1 MRSYAQ
7 FCPIARALDVIGERW
22 ALLIVRELLIHPA
35 RFTDL
40 RRGLP
45 GIASNL
51 LTERL
56 RTLEEAVIVE
66 RTELP
71 PPAASA
77 VYQLTE
83 RGFAL
88 RHVLREVARWGAPLL
103 DERPNDDAVDS
114 HWLVRFATMAFRDV
128 PTAELGPLSASIRV
142 GPSAISL
149 FVAANGVSISAQP
162 AANPNVVITADAEHA
177 VALLTGAI
185 SPANAR
191 AQAAARFDG
200 PGGAVAQLDALLAR
214 IGAPPTPNPS

>member
-7 FCPIARALDVIGERW
+7 FCPIALALDVVGERW
-22 ALLIVRELLIHPA
+22 ALLIVRELLIRPA

-56 RTLEEAVIVE
+56 RSLEEAGIVE
-66 RTELP
+66 RDDLP

-83 RGFAL
+83 RGYAL
-88 RHVLREVARWGAPLL
+88 RHVLRELAMWGAPMLA
-103 DERPNDDAVDS
+103 EAPNDDAAES
-114 HWLVRFATMAFRDV
+114 HWLALVATMAFRDL
-128 PTAELGPLSASIRV
+128 PSADLGPLSASIRV
-142 GPSAISL
+142 GPNAISL
-149 FVAANGVSISAQP
+149 SVAPDGVSVAVQP
-162 AANPNVVITADAEHA
+162 AANPDVVVTADPAHA

-185 SPANAR
+185 SPVVAR
-191 AQAAARFDG
+191 TQAAARFDG
-200 PGGAVAQLDALLAR
+200 PSDAVSRLDALLAR
-214 IGAPPTPNPS
+214 ISPRGTS